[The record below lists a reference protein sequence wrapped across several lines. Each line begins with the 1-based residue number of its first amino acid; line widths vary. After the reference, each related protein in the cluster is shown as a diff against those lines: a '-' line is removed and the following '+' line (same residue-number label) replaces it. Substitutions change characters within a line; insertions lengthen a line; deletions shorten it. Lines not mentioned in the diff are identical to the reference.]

1 MSGVAQSRTQL
12 KRLSSSSSIDT
23 IYRKLFLKG
32 AKIWRGM
39 WGLGKVLLLYG
50 GASYIMLITAGNNS
64 LQNSPRRFGF
74 PSGSICKESACNA
87 GEPGSI
93 SGWGRSPGEGID
105 NLLQYSYLENPMEP
119 GGLSPWGHKSRTR
132 LRD

>member
-1 MSGVAQSRTQL
+1 
-12 KRLSSSSSIDT
+12 
-23 IYRKLFLKG
+23 
-32 AKIWRGM
+32 M

-64 LQNSPRRFGF
+64 MQNSPRRFGF

>member
-1 MSGVAQSRTQL
+1 M
-12 KRLSSSSSIDT
+12 
-23 IYRKLFLKG
+23 
-32 AKIWRGM
+32 
-39 WGLGKVLLLYG
+39 LLLYG

-64 LQNSPRRFGF
+64 LQNSLRRFGF
-74 PSGSICKESACNA
+74 PGGSICKESACNA
-87 GEPGSI
+87 GDPGSI
-93 SGWGRSPGEGID
+93 SGWGRSLGEGND

>member
-1 MSGVAQSRTQL
+1 MEVLSDLDKRQIIL
-12 KRLSSSSSIDT
+12 KKNYKVDT

-39 WGLGKVLLLYG
+39 WGLRKVLLLYG

-74 PSGSICKESACNA
+74 PSG
-87 GEPGSI
+87 
-93 SGWGRSPGEGID
+93 
-105 NLLQYSYLENPMEP
+105 
-119 GGLSPWGHKSRTR
+119 
-132 LRD
+132 